1 MKLVSLQSLDQTV
14 SDQQGEGFPAPLAAL
29 LPLPG
34 SETTR
39 MRESGGSVMPTG
51 IYSLTKLGSV
61 DYIISSVPL
70 SVDEYSSA
78 KE

>member
-14 SDQQGEGFPAPLAAL
+14 SDQQGEDLSAPSAAL
-29 LPLPG
+29 FFLAG
-34 SETTR
+34 SYITR
-39 MRESGGSVMPTG
+39 MRESGVSVVSAG